1 MFKTKFILLLST
13 INLIFLFFLG
23 MAVAAR
29 YSIDGHWY
37 RARITSLPE
46 ARLVTV
52 FYIDF
57 GNSETLPWDELR
69 VLNKEL
75 IKTPPLV
82 RLIL

>member
-1 MFKTKFILLLST
+1 
-13 INLIFLFFLG
+13 

-29 YSIDGHWY
+29 FSIDGHWY
-37 RARITSLPE
+37 RAKITSLPE

-57 GNSETLPWDELR
+57 GNSETLPWNELR